1 MAGPISRAIGLRS
14 GLLLAS
20 LVGAGLAGARPA
32 AAESF
37 REAVQAAWDHAPER
51 VSIEGRRGEA
61 TARGRAARSFFPNAP
76 YVTGTY
82 VNDQAGSAQN
92 YITYQAQVGTPI
104 WLPGEGT
111 ATEAVARADLD
122 RVEADAD
129 SAHLSLAVAVLDTAL
144 QAITATLSADVARQ
158 RLSAAQALADD
169 LARGVRAGESAR
181 SDLEA
186 ARADAESAQ
195 ASLADAEAQR
205 LRARI
210 ALSVLTGLEDI
221 PELSGRD
228 IVGAS
233 ASPAVPGQLAE
244 GHPRVVA
251 ARRAVEA
258 GLAALRLTRISDRDS
273 PEVSVIGIHEKQGF
287 STPYNTRFGVELRI
301 PFATDARNAPR
312 LAAARSTLMAAEAN
326 LMQARRQTDIEI
338 GQAEIDFAAIRAS
351 SAASARAGI
360 QLRKRR
366 IQIERAWHVGEMP
379 LIEVVRA
386 RAADFDAEL
395 VRARSRALFGAAAM
409 RLSLAEGR
417 LP

>member
-1 MAGPISRAIGLRS
+1 MSTTR
-14 GLLLAS
+14 LA
-20 LVGAGLAGARPA
+20 
-32 AAESF
+32 
-37 REAVQAAWDHAPER
+37 APR
-51 VSIEGRRGEA
+51 TTSPTRHR
-61 TARGRAARSFFPNAP
+61 
-76 YVTGTY
+76 
-82 VNDQAGSAQN
+82 
-92 YITYQAQVGTPI
+92 VGTPI

-129 SAHLSLAVAVLDTAL
+129 STHLSLAVAVLDTAL
-144 QAITATLSADVARQ
+144 RAITATLSADVARQ
-158 RLSAAQALADD
+158 RLLAAQALAND
-169 LARGVRAGESAR
+169 LVRGVHAGESTQ
-181 SDLEA
+181 SDLQA
-186 ARADAESAQ
+186 ARVDAEAAQ

-205 LRARI
+205 LRVRI

-221 PELSGRD
+221 PQITGRD

-233 ASPAVPGQLAE
+233 ASPAVPGHLADS
-244 GHPRVVA
+244 HPRVVG

-258 GLAALRLTRISDRDS
+258 GLAAWRLTHISDRDS
-273 PEVSVIGIHEKQGF
+273 PEVAVIGIHEKQGF
-287 STPYNTRFGVELRI
+287 STPYNTRFGLELRI
-301 PFATDARNAPR
+301 PFATEARNTPS

-326 LMQARRQTDIEI
+326 LMQARRQTEIEV
-338 GQAEIDFAAIRAS
+338 GEAEINFAAMRTSA
-351 SAASARAGI
+351 AASARAES

-386 RAADFDAEL
+386 WAADFDAEL
-395 VRARSRALFGAAAM
+395 VRDRSRASFGAAAM